1 MFKAILSGNQQDE
14 SAYEQSPII
23 ELADIN
29 NEEAVVGEE
38 TPNFPVNTGKYLKQQ
53 NNDDDMVEEEIK
65 VSSPKKLIKSNKD
78 HIVMSGVSQPKP
90 VKDNSR

>member
-1 MFKAILSGNQQDE
+1 
-14 SAYEQSPII
+14 
-23 ELADIN
+23 
-29 NEEAVVGEE
+29 
-38 TPNFPVNTGKYLKQQ
+38 
-53 NNDDDMVEEEIK
+53 MVEEEIK

>member
-1 MFKAILSGNQQDE
+1 MIKAILSGNQQDE

-29 NEEAVVGEE
+29 NEDAIVGEE
-38 TPNFPVNTGKYLKQQ
+38 TPNFPVNEGKKLKQ
-53 NNDDDMVEEEIK
+53 NNDLLVEEELK
-65 VSSPKKLIKSNKD
+65 VSPKKLIKSNKD
-78 HIVMSGVSQPKP
+78 HIVMSGESQPKP